1 LIVAHDG
8 PVQGQD
14 DSPRLPG
21 PIVLFG
27 SGEASPNARRVHA
40 AALGQLTPPIRACVV
55 ETPAGFELNSAR
67 VAGRLADFLRGRLAP
82 FDVQVEV
89 VPARRRGTPFSP
101 DEPDVVAPLLKANYL
116 VLGPG
121 SPSYAAKQLSGSLA
135 WQAILARHR
144 LGAPLILASA
154 AAIAA
159 SAHALPVYEIYKVGE
174 DLSWKAGL
182 NLLGPFGR
190 NVAIVPHWNNHEGG
204 AELDT
209 SHSFM
214 GLARF
219 EHLLEMLPQDVD
231 VVGIDE
237 HTALMLDFAAGLGV
251 VFGRGG
257 VTWMHDGSSTRL
269 DAGASVPLAALGLT
283 RQPES
288 MADIPPEVWAAAC
301 RTELSYSPEQEPPE
315 PVRAL
320 VTARAQARANGDWA
334 LSDQLRLQIA
344 AAGWQV
350 RDTPEGPLVVFDA

>member
-1 LIVAHDG
+1 MLAHDG
-8 PVQGQD
+8 LAHGQD
-14 DSPRLPG
+14 GSPRPPG

-27 SGEASPNARRVHA
+27 SGEASPIARRVHA
-40 AALGQLTPPIRACVV
+40 AALSHVMPPIRACVL
-55 ETPAGFELNSAR
+55 ETPAGFEPNSAR
-67 VAGRLADFLRGRLAP
+67 VAGRLADFLRHRLAP

-89 VPARRRGTPFSP
+89 VPARKRGTLLSP
-101 DEPDVVAPLLKANYL
+101 DEPEVVAPLLKANYL

-121 SPSYAAKQLSGSLA
+121 SPTYAARQLDGSLA
-135 WQAILARHR
+135 WQTIMARHR

-174 DLSWKAGL
+174 DLGWKAGL

-204 AELDT
+204 EELDT

-214 GLARF
+214 GQERF
-219 EHLLEMLPQDVD
+219 ERLLGLLPSDVD

-237 HTALMLDFAAGLGV
+237 HTALMLDFAAGMGV

-257 VTWMHDGSSTRL
+257 VSWLHDGSTTRL

-288 MADIPPEVWAAAC
+288 REDIPQAVWDAAS
-301 RTELSYSPEQEPPE
+301 RTDLSSSPDREPPE
-315 PVRAL
+315 PVRR
-320 VTARAQARANGDWA
+320 ARYGTRTSPRQR
-334 LSDQLRLQIA
+334 
-344 AAGWQV
+344 
-350 RDTPEGPLVVFDA
+350 

>member
-1 LIVAHDG
+1 MMAHDG
-8 PVQGQD
+8 LAPGQD
-14 DSPRLPG
+14 GSPRPPG

-27 SGEASPNARRVHA
+27 SGEASPIARRVHA
-40 AALGQLTPPIRACVV
+40 AALGQVMPPIRACVL
-55 ETPAGFELNSAR
+55 ETPAGFEPNSAR
-67 VAGRLADFLRGRLAP
+67 VAGRLADFLRLRLAP

-89 VPARRRGTPFSP
+89 VAARKRGTLLSP
-101 DEPDVVAPLLKANYL
+101 DEPEVVAPLLKANYV

-121 SPSYAAKQLSGSLA
+121 SPTYAAKQLGGSLA

-144 LGAPLILASA
+144 LGAPLVLASA

-174 DLSWKAGL
+174 ELGWRAGL

-190 NVAIVPHWNNHEGG
+190 NVAIVPHWNNREGG
-204 AELDT
+204 EELDT

-214 GLARF
+214 GLERF
-219 EHLLEMLPQDVD
+219 ERLLELLPPNVD

-237 HTALMLDFAAGLGV
+237 HTALMLDFAAGTAV

-257 VTWMHDGSSTRL
+257 ASWLHDGSTTRL
-269 DAGASVPLAALGLT
+269 TARAPVALESLGLT
-283 RQPES
+283 SHPNSRE
-288 MADIPPEVWAAAC
+288 DIPQAVWDAAC
-301 RTELSYSPEQEPPE
+301 SADLSSSPPREPPE

-320 VTARAQARANGDWA
+320 VDARAQARANGDWG
-334 LSDQLRLQIA
+334 LSDRLRQEIA

-350 RDTPEGPLVVFDA
+350 RDTPEGPLVVAD

>member
-1 LIVAHDG
+1 MLAHDG
-8 PVQGQD
+8 LAHGQD
-14 DSPRLPG
+14 GSSRPPG

-27 SGEASPNARRVHA
+27 SGEASPIARRVHA
-40 AALGQLTPPIRACVV
+40 AVLSQVTPPIHACIL
-55 ETPAGFELNSAR
+55 ETPAGFEPNSAR
-67 VAGRLADFLRGRLAP
+67 VAGRLAEFLRHRLSP

-89 VPARRRGTPFSP
+89 VPARKRGTFLSP
-101 DEPDVVAPLLKANYL
+101 DEPGVVAPLLGANYL

-121 SPSYAAKQLSGSLA
+121 SPTYAAKQLDGSLA
-135 WQAILARHR
+135 WHTILARHR

-174 DLSWKAGL
+174 DLGWKAGL

-190 NVAIVPHWNNHEGG
+190 NVAIVPHWNNREGG
-204 AELDT
+204 EELDT

-214 GLARF
+214 GQERF
-219 EHLLEMLPQDVD
+219 ERLLGLLPSDVD

-237 HTALMLDFAAGLGV
+237 HTALVLDFAAGMGV

-257 VTWMHDGSSTRL
+257 VSWLRGGSMTRL
-269 DAGASVPLAALGLT
+269 DAGASTPLSALGLT
-283 RQPES
+283 QHPAS
-288 MADIPPEVWAAAC
+288 TGDIPQAVWDAAC
-301 RTELSYSPEQEPPE
+301 RTDLSINPNQEPPE

-320 VTARAQARANGDWA
+320 VAARAQARANADWA
-334 LSDQLRLQIA
+334 LSDQLRLEIA

-350 RDTPEGPLVVFDA
+350 RDTPEGPLVVPD